1 MFCPV
6 CSHPDTRVVDTRV
19 SLDGTAIRRRR
30 QCDQCGY
37 RFSTNET
44 VELLNLVVVK
54 RDGTHV
60 LYLRDKIER
69 GLRRALEKR
78 PHTDADFRALVSGIE
93 LDIQRL
99 NATEVKSSDIGTI
112 VMDRLKD
119 FDKVA
124 YIRFASVYRSFED
137 VKTFQ
142 AELDQLVSPGKKRP
156 KKIVKS
162 QKRAKAKPRKRS

>member
-78 PHTDADFRALVSGIE
+78 PHTDADFRSLVSGIE
-93 LDIQRL
+93 IDIQRL
-99 NATEVKSSDIGTI
+99 NTTEVKSSDIGTI

-142 AELDQLVSPGKKRP
+142 AELDQLASPQKKRVKKSEKSTKQTKP
-156 KKIVKS
+156 KSK
-162 QKRAKAKPRKRS
+162 KRA